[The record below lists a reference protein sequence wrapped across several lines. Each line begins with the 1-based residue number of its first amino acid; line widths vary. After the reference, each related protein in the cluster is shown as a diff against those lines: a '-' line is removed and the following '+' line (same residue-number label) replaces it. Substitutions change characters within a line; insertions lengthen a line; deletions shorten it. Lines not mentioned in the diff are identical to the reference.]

1 MHLFFRKLMAE
12 KTGFSYPLLHPN
24 RMNTSRYLRGGC
36 CCADACM
43 TDGFLHVLKN
53 DSIICLKPSTR
64 FHTARRIVN
73 CVGGGSSSS
82 SRYYRLVVFYMN
94 KFILINGV
102 PLEFSVV
109 VFFIHPQWWRM
120 NKFFFTR
127 LWKEFYYFSWW
138 IWLASLGFISS
149 AT

>member
-1 MHLFFRKLMAE
+1 MEE

-24 RMNTSRYLRGGC
+24 RMNSSRYLRGGC

-109 VFFIHPQWWRM
+109 VFFIHPQ
-120 NKFFFTR
+120 
-127 LWKEFYYFSWW
+127 
-138 IWLASLGFISS
+138 
-149 AT
+149 